1 MSVPRGHTAMTGQS
15 RLSRRPY
22 CLELTKRMMG
32 RALLAAWISGGLS
45 AAFAARLSSP
55 LQAKSTSPDP
65 GIEYSGAPTDDGRRL
80 DAIEVNIREGSYLP
94 VEPILRN
101 YLREYSSSWRAH
113 YDLGYVLFRRRDGKR
128 SLADAIKESIQE
140 LSRSLV
146 LNINNA
152 DAHKIL
158 ALDLVMIQRDSLAET
173 EFKEAER
180 LDPDS
185 PEIHYFLGRHYMG
198 QSDYIPA
205 KKELELAIRLDPA
218 YMKAYENLGITMD
231 MLGDG
236 TAALTNYLKALEL
249 DERQSV
255 ISELPYLDL
264 SKFYH
269 DQNQIDL
276 AISFALRALRINL
289 HSEQAYFELARN
301 YRERA
306 EWAKAVEALTKA
318 IAINPRA
325 AQYYFLLGQSYN
337 RLGEREESRKAF
349 ANYLKYR
356 DLPASP
362 SESPQTQ

>member
-1 MSVPRGHTAMTGQS
+1 MVG
-15 RLSRRPY
+15 
-22 CLELTKRMMG
+22 C
-32 RALLAAWISGGLS
+32 ALVIAWIPAGSS
-45 AAFAARLSSP
+45 AALAARLASP
-55 LQAKSTSPDP
+55 FQAKPASPDP
-65 GIEYSGAPTDDGRRL
+65 ESEYSGAPTDDGRRI
-80 DAIEVNIREGSYLP
+80 DTIEVDIRNGRYIV
-94 VEPILRN
+94 VEPILRD
-101 YLREYSSSWRAH
+101 YLRKYSSSWRAH
-113 YDLGYVLFRRRDGKR
+113 YDLGYVLFRTRGGKL
-128 SLADAIKESIQE
+128 SLAEVIRESIEE

-180 LDPDS
+180 LDPAS
-185 PEIHYFLGRHYMG
+185 AEIHYFLGRHYMG

-205 KKELELAIRLDPA
+205 QKELETAIQLDPA

-231 MLGDG
+231 MLGDR

-249 DERQSV
+249 DERQNA

-276 AISFALRALRINL
+276 AESFALKALRINPR
-289 HSEQAYFELARN
+289 SDQSYFELARN

-306 EWAKAVEALTKA
+306 EWNKAAEALTKA
-318 IAINPRA
+318 ITINPRA
-325 AQYYFLLGQSYN
+325 AQYYFLLGQTYN
-337 RLGEREESRKAF
+337 RLGEREKSREAL

-356 DLPASP
+356 NLPELH
-362 SESPQTQ
+362 SEFPEPQ